1 MQNSHKEIKR
11 NEKYKEQVVRLH
23 NLKDKYAVDYKAVS
37 EAYWPIF
44 DQTKKR
50 IKNKIYLIGIC
61 ICLLVVLT
69 VYFILGGL
77 KNEYLIGGLYAICL
91 ALLVLAI
98 ISYKKTDNAAKDF
111 FKEWNEKNKE
121 LYDMQEE
128 IKTLCDDLV
137 EEMIM
142 IICYNT
148 YHYDDNSKD
157 VNLND
162 WDKNYQHVR
171 EEILQATSDSLAYDD
186 VVAYFDE
193 WVDKF

>member
-98 ISYKKTDNAAKDF
+98 IRIKRLIMRLKISLKNGMKKT
-111 FKEWNEKNKE
+111 KNC
-121 LYDMQEE
+121 
-128 IKTLCDDLV
+128 T
-137 EEMIM
+137 
-142 IICYNT
+142 IC
-148 YHYDDNSKD
+148 K
-157 VNLND
+157 
-162 WDKNYQHVR
+162 K
-171 EEILQATSDSLAYDD
+171 
-186 VVAYFDE
+186 
-193 WVDKF
+193 K

>member
-50 IKNKIYLIGIC
+50 IKNKIYLIG
-61 ICLLVVLT
+61 
-69 VYFILGGL
+69 
-77 KNEYLIGGLYAICL
+77 GLYAICL

-121 LYDMQEE
+121 LHDMQEE

>member
-1 MQNSHKEIKR
+1 MKHIGQFLIK
-11 NEKYKEQVVRLH
+11 
-23 NLKDKYAVDYKAVS
+23 LKK
-37 EAYWPIF
+37 
-44 DQTKKR
+44 
-50 IKNKIYLIGIC
+50 
-61 ICLLVVLT
+61 LL
-69 VYFILGGL
+69 
-77 KNEYLIGGLYAICL
+77 
-91 ALLVLAI
+91 
-98 ISYKKTDNAAKDF
+98 
-111 FKEWNEKNKE
+111 KEWNEKNKE
-121 LYDMQEE
+121 LHDMQEE

-148 YHYDDNSKD
+148 YHYDENSKD